1 MEKVAQ
7 LEGEVALD
15 NLEKKVGN
23 KSSGVAHGDNLISKP
38 F

>member
-15 NLEKKVGN
+15 NLEKRLETNRAV
-23 KSSGVAHGDNLISKP
+23 SHTVTT
-38 F
+38 

>member
-15 NLEKKVGN
+15 NLEKKGW
-23 KSSGVAHGDNLISKP
+23 KQIERCRTR
-38 F
+38 